1 MVRVSSI
8 LFGIVALVLGISL
21 LSIWFYP
28 SVQDFM
34 ATNSMWNGIRNF
46 MDVFKAENIDTVD
59 KLPVLP
65 EKTILVTIPYLE
77 YNDEELSKV
86 KRFVEDGG
94 TLVLMDD
101 YGYGN
106 EVLAYLGLEARF
118 SHQPLLDPLFNYKN
132 QSMPRITD
140 FTSEAKENG
149 VSIITLNYATVLTNV
164 KQSEEIAW
172 SSAASF
178 LDSDENGARSDNES
192 KGPFPVAA
200 RFHSGKGIVAIIA
213 DPSIIISSM
222 MGQEDNYHFLEY
234 LTSYNGERKE
244 ILFDSSHLT
253 KTPLDVSKTRLLGVR
268 EAMSGP
274 YALVGITAM
283 IFVAVSYY
291 TLRKGETI
299 G

>member
-1 MVRVSSI
+1 MRVSSLI
-8 LFGIVALVLGISL
+8 FGVVVLVLVISL
-21 LSIWFYP
+21 LCIRFYP

-34 ATNSMWNGIRNF
+34 ATNSMWNGIRAF
-46 MDVFKAENIDTVD
+46 DDEFKAKIIDNVD
-59 KLPVLP
+59 VLPALP
-65 EKTILVTIPYLE
+65 EKTVLVEIPYLK
-77 YNDEELSKV
+77 YSDTELSEV
-86 KRFVEDGG
+86 KRFVGDGG
-94 TLVLMDD
+94 TLLLMDD

-106 EVLAYLGLEARF
+106 EVLTYFGLDVRF
-118 SHQPLLDPLFNYKN
+118 SNKTLLDPLFDYKN

-140 FTSEAKENG
+140 FRFDVKESG
-149 VSIITLNYATVLTNV
+149 VTVMTFNHATVLTNV

-178 LDSDENGARSDNES
+178 LDSDDNQSWSDNES

-200 RFHSGKGIVAIIA
+200 KVSLGKGTVAIIA

-222 MGQEDNYHFLEY
+222 MDRDNNYRFLEY
-234 LTSYNGERKE
+234 LITPKGESKE
-244 ILFDSSHLT
+244 ILFDTSHLT
-253 KTPLDVSKTRLLGVR
+253 KTPLDVSKERLLGIR

-283 IFVAVSYY
+283 IFGVVSYY
-291 TLRKGETI
+291 TLRKGEAI